1 MPIFDELYKPGATPA
16 QTHPAQK
23 NGQAPPQ
30 IDPDR
35 IMRDFAE
42 WRRTFQGD
50 PAAELQKLMDSGK
63 VPAPM
68 MRLYQMFARFYT
80 GGRR

>member
-1 MPIFDELYKPGATPA
+1 MPIFDELYKPGAATA
-16 QTHPAQK
+16 QTPPAQK
-23 NGQAPPQ
+23 NQQAPQ

-35 IMRDFAE
+35 IMHDFAE

-50 PAAELQKLMDSGK
+50 PAAELQKLMDAGK

-68 MRLYQMFARFYT
+68 MRLYQAFARFYT